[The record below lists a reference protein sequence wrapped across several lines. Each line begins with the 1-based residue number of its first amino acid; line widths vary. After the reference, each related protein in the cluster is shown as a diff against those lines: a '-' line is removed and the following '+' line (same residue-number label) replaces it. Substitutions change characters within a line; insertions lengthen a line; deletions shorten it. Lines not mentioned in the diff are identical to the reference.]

1 MAYSIFVIDD
11 INVLPIRPK
20 LHKVIESLSYWP
32 PHAINIA
39 LRQLIELNKTANDLG
54 ADVEA
59 YSYTGTSNMHWTGLM
74 GHLPNDPKITGVA
87 GTDLIGLNDYQ
98 YIWISLMSRE
108 DKEFQRH
115 LHNEAA
121 KLVAATSSPKFV
133 EKLEKHEKS
142 IEKDRD
148 KKRQRLVEGIET
160 TEDGYE
166 LKIARTTDELSTQLQ
181 QQIRGEKDEHD
192 LSIEMHEKRIEDD
205 NRDFEEFVK
214 DRAAQQAKL
223 NKPVIPDGAIKI
235 GEDSF
240 GLTSAQMDEYRRLS
254 DERARFERE
263 SLVSPS
269 VIMEAWR
276 QRQRK

>member
-1 MAYSIFVIDD
+1 
-11 INVLPIRPK
+11 
-20 LHKVIESLSYWP
+20 
-32 PHAINIA
+32 
-39 LRQLIELNKTANDLG
+39 
-54 ADVEA
+54 
-59 YSYTGTSNMHWTGLM
+59 M
-74 GHLPNDPKITGVA
+74 GHLPNDPKITGMA

-98 YIWISLMSRE
+98 YIWISIMSRE

-121 KLVAATSSPKFV
+121 KLVAATNSPKFV
-133 EKLEKHEKS
+133 EKLEKHERS

-181 QQIRGEKDEHD
+181 QQIKGEKDEHD
-192 LSIEMHEKRIEDD
+192 LSIEMHEKKIEDD

-214 DRAAQQAKL
+214 DRTIQQARVSR
-223 NKPVIPDGAIKI
+223 PSIPDGAVKLD
-235 GEDSF
+235 EESF
-240 GLTSAQMDEYRRLS
+240 GLTLSQMNEYRRLS
-254 DERARFERE
+254 DEKAKFERE